1 MGYRE
6 TYDAS
11 LADPNGFWRH
21 AARAIT
27 WSREPNTV
35 LDGSAAPFYRWY
47 PDGVMNTCYNALDR
61 HVEHGRG
68 DQPALHYVSPVT
80 DTMQTLTY
88 DDLLSEVSRFAGV
101 LTGLGVGIGD
111 RVVMS
116 MPMIPEAVIAM
127 LACARI
133 GAVHSV
139 VFGGFAAHE
148 LAARIDDAQPK
159 VILSASCGIEPSRVV
174 AYKPLLD
181 DALDQAEHTPDAC
194 DSATP
199 ATARRDG

>member
-80 DTMQTLTY
+80 DTM
-88 DDLLSEVSRFAGV
+88 
-101 LTGLGVGIGD
+101 
-111 RVVMS
+111 
-116 MPMIPEAVIAM
+116 
-127 LACARI
+127 
-133 GAVHSV
+133 
-139 VFGGFAAHE
+139 
-148 LAARIDDAQPK
+148 
-159 VILSASCGIEPSRVV
+159 
-174 AYKPLLD
+174 
-181 DALDQAEHTPDAC
+181 
-194 DSATP
+194 
-199 ATARRDG
+199 